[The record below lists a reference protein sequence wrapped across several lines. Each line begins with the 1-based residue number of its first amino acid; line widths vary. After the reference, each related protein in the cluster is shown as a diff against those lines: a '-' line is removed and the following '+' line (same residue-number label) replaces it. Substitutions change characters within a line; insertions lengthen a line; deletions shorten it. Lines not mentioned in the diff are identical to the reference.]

1 MMEQQKDHNNVI
13 KVLHNSDG
21 EVAAIFV
28 QLEKQRQ
35 LYKTY
40 GNVIELDGTYKTTKA
55 GFSLYHLLIEDNNG
69 DGQPVAMFLVKE
81 ETTDSISTC
90 LEVFSENNDISVTK
104 VTVTDKDCAE
114 IAALAKYFP
123 TATHILCHFHVLKA
137 IDAKLNKIKNI
148 GKQKNN
154 EIQEYFRSAL
164 FAATQEEFDASHE
177 HLMRQDGCVAAY
189 FRDNWFNI
197 VDNFHYTIKDV
208 LQKTKRFPEVLR
220 TLVNIILL
228 CLSDRQVKQNMPEL
242 RFSTKSKHPLLQN
255 YAKSISP
262 YAWTKVEEE

>member
-1 MMEQQKDHNNVI
+1 MYARKKHLGPEALAFAEATLSAGTQPTKVRKLLQDKYGANLISKDLVNIKQTLTGKPDNEWIDTVDYMMEQQKDHNNVI

-40 GNVIELDGTYKTTKA
+40 
-55 GFSLYHLLIEDNNG
+55 EDNNG

-114 IAALAKYFP
+114 IAALA
-123 TATHILCHFHVLKA
+123 
-137 IDAKLNKIKNI
+137 
-148 GKQKNN
+148 
-154 EIQEYFRSAL
+154 
-164 FAATQEEFDASHE
+164 
-177 HLMRQDGCVAAY
+177 
-189 FRDNWFNI
+189 
-197 VDNFHYTIKDV
+197 NFHYTIKDV

-228 CLSDRQVKQNMPEL
+228 CLSDRQVKQNMREL

>member
-1 MMEQQKDHNNVI
+1 MKKVIITKILLTSRIFLGKPDNEWIDTVDYMMEQQKDHNNVI

-90 LEVFSENNDISVTK
+90 LEVFSEVEVFGMNSQIL
-104 VTVTDKDCAE
+104 
-114 IAALAKYFP
+114 IKYIYLTSLNRTTTSP
-123 TATHILCHFHVLKA
+123 SP
-137 IDAKLNKIKNI
+137 KL
-148 GKQKNN
+148 
-154 EIQEYFRSAL
+154 
-164 FAATQEEFDASHE
+164 
-177 HLMRQDGCVAAY
+177 
-189 FRDNWFNI
+189 
-197 VDNFHYTIKDV
+197 
-208 LQKTKRFPEVLR
+208 P
-220 TLVNIILL
+220 
-228 CLSDRQVKQNMPEL
+228 
-242 RFSTKSKHPLLQN
+242 
-255 YAKSISP
+255 
-262 YAWTKVEEE
+262 